1 MLGSIIKLI
10 IARKMS
16 KEMGKVAAELKQSD
30 PGLEVE
36 FKKVQQDIKQLEDN
50 MDWYCKAYPDS
61 AACKKRT
68 TPQYKRK
75 LNK

>member
-10 IARKMS
+10 VAKRMS
-16 KEMGKVAAELKQSD
+16 SEMGKIAADLKQSD

-61 AACKKRT
+61 VMCKKRT
-68 TPQYKRK
+68 AIAYKRK
-75 LNK
+75 K